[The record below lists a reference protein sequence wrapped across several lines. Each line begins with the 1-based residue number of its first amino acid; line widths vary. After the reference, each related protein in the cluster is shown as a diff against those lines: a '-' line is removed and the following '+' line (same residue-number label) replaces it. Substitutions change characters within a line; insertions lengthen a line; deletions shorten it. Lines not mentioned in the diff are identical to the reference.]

1 MPKSITPTQL
11 KARLDA
17 GDDIV
22 VIDVRN
28 DWELAITKLETAQH
42 IVLHEIP
49 ARAAAEIPQ
58 DKDVVFMCRSGGRS
72 MQAAFF
78 LEQQGYDGDHLFNL
92 EDGILGWA
100 RDVDPSLPQDY

>member
-17 GDDIV
+17 NDDLVI
-22 VIDVRN
+22 IDVRN
-28 DWELAITKLETAQH
+28 DWELEITKLDVAEH

-49 ARAAAEIPQ
+49 TRTTEIPRN
-58 DKDVVFMCRSGGRS
+58 KDVVFLCRSGGRS

-78 LEQQGYDGDHLFNL
+78 LEQQGFDGERLFNL

-100 RDVDPSLPQDY
+100 RDVDPSLPPNY

>member
-17 GDDIV
+17 NEDLVI
-22 VIDVRN
+22 IDVRN
-28 DWELAITKLETAQH
+28 DWELNISKLEIARH

-49 ARAAAEIPQ
+49 TRAREIPQ
-58 DKDVVFMCRSGGRS
+58 DKDVIFLCRSGGRS

-78 LEQQGYDGDHLFNL
+78 LEQQGFDGSKLFNL

-100 RDVDPSLPQDY
+100 RDVDPSLPRDY